1 MQQISG
7 KASLPVPQIQNK
19 RMTQLPYRPPLP
31 RCEYVLVDDLQC
43 PEGKVWFEFRFGEGS
58 EVLASGAKFTGV
70 PTNSVIK
77 IFRQ

>member
-19 RMTQLPYRPPLP
+19 RMTQLPYCPPPPL
-31 RCEYVLVDDLQC
+31 YVLVDDLQC
-43 PEGKVWFEFRFGEGS
+43 PEGKVWFEFKFGEGS

>member
-1 MQQISG
+1 
-7 KASLPVPQIQNK
+7 
-19 RMTQLPYRPPLP
+19 MTQLRYHPPP
-31 RCEYVLVDDLQC
+31 PPQCEYVLVDDLQC
-43 PEGKVWFEFRFGEGS
+43 PKGKVWFEFNFGEGS